1 MNSNDKLTFEE
12 KELSILRDA
21 VDRITSKQGRQT
33 MNSPEVINIIEIV
46 ENFLRDTKRICYGG
60 TAINNLLP
68 RNDQFYNK
76 EIELPDYD
84 FYSPEPLKDAKIL
97 ADIYYDKGYTE
108 VEAKSGM
115 HAGTFKVFVN
125 YIPVADITYLPK
137 ELYDRIMKDSSKVN
151 GIYYCAINYLRM
163 SMYLELSRPDGDVSR
178 WEKVLKRL
186 SLFNK
191 HYPLRGKKCNI
202 DEIQRL
208 FEYGL
213 KKTIMKGGNVTQEDI
228 FINNIEERIF
238 ITTKNS
244 LINQNCVFFGA
255 YANRLYLKN
264 INTISKKSIPKIP
277 DFDVLSE
284 EPETTARILKEQL
297 SSIGVKDIK
306 IIKHDG
312 IGEIIAPHYE
322 IKIGPESIVFIYKPL
337 ACHSYNELDIK
348 GKTIRIATL
357 DTMLSFYLAFLY
369 GGRKYY
375 NIERITCMSEFLYR
389 VQEKNR
395 LQQKGLL
402 KRFSI
407 NCYGKQHSMEDI
419 KSEKTKN
426 FNRLKGERGSK
437 EWNWYFLRYVP
448 HEENEHKF
456 EKKDKK
462 KKNVKKKKRKKK
474 TKKGKKSKKQKNVK
488 RKTKKRKKSNIF
500 GIQFK

>member
-1 MNSNDKLTFEE
+1 MNSDDKLTFEE
-12 KELSILRDA
+12 KELKILRNA
-21 VDRITSKQGRQT
+21 VDDITSKQGKKV
-33 MNSPEVINIIEIV
+33 MNSPEVIDIIEIV
-46 ENFLRDTKRICYGG
+46 EEFLRSTKRICYGG

-68 RNDQFYNK
+68 KNDQFYNK

-84 FYSPEPLKDAKIL
+84 FYSPKPLKDATDL
-97 ADIYYDKGYTE
+97 ADIYYKKGYTE

-125 YIPVADITYLPK
+125 YLPVADITFLP
-137 ELYDRIMKDSSKVN
+137 EDLYSRIMKDSSKVN
-151 GIYYCAINYLRM
+151 GIYYCSINYLRM

-191 HYPLRGKKCNI
+191 HYPLRGKSCNI

-208 FEYGL
+208 FEYGI
-213 KKTIMKGGNVTQEDI
+213 KKTIMKGGNVSDEDI
-228 FINNIEERIF
+228 FIHNIEEKIF

-264 INTISKKSIPKIP
+264 IKKIKKQSIPKIP

-284 EPETTARILKEQL
+284 DPESTARILKEQL
-297 SSIGVKDIK
+297 NSIGIKDIK

-312 IGEIIAPHYE
+312 IGEIIASHYE
-322 IKIGPESIVFIYKPL
+322 VKIGPESVVFIYKPL
-337 ACHSYNELDIK
+337 ACHSYNEIYIK
-348 GKTIRIATL
+348 GKSIRIATL

-369 GGRKYY
+369 AGRKYY
-375 NIERITCMSEFLYR
+375 NVERITCMSEFLFR

-407 NCYGKQHSMEDI
+407 NCYGNQHTKEDI
-419 KSEKTKN
+419 KAEKTDNYKKLKN
-426 FNRLKGERGSK
+426 KRGSK
-437 EWNWYFLRYVP
+437 EWDWYFLRYVP
-448 HEENEHKF
+448 HEKYEGEF
-456 EKKDKK
+456 GKKSKNKTTKKSKTKKNKK
-462 KKNVKKKKRKKK
+462 KKKKKRRVKKIK
-474 TKKGKKSKKQKNVK
+474 K
-488 RKTKKRKKSNIF
+488 RKTKKNKSNMF
-500 GIQFK
+500 GL